1 MAKYQQPNMNNLMKQ
16 AKKMQEMMAAAQEE
30 ILAMEFEAASG
41 GGAVKAVVTGDRK
54 LKSLFI
60 DPDAMA
66 DADSEMLSDMII
78 AAVNEA
84 LVKADETSAAKLG
97 SVTGGLNIPGMR

>member
-30 ILAMEFEAASG
+30 ILAMEFEATSG

-54 LKSLFI
+54 LKALTI

-66 DADSEMLSDMII
+66 DGDSEMLSDMIV

-84 LVKADETSAAKLG
+84 LVKADEASAEKLG
-97 SVTGGLNIPGMR
+97 RVTGGLNIPGMR